1 MKIRRNLF
9 GRVGVSNYS
18 RTREKKREEETKLGR
33 DGERERERRRKL
45 LILSTANKRLEKV
58 RFRIVACRI
67 SYDFDKENTFRDFLF
82 A

>member
-33 DGERERERRRKL
+33 DGERERERK
-45 LILSTANKRLEKV
+45 EK
-58 RFRIVACRI
+58 IV
-67 SYDFDKENTFRDFLF
+67 DFIDRE
-82 A
+82 